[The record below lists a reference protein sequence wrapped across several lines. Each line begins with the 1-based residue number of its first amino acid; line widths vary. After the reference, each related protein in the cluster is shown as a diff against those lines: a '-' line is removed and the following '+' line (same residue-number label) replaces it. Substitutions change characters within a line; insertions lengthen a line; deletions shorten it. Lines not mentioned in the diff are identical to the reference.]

1 MAGVHDAADEAV
13 GTASAIGTAGTAS
26 TASTASAPSPTS
38 EASEASPA
46 GEIGEIGEIGEATIA
61 AGSASA
67 GASAIAA
74 SSETEIAAGALLS
87 GVKVLNLASVGPAAR
102 AGRWLADYGAEVVN
116 VGAVPARG
124 AVQITPVFH
133 AYSGHRG
140 MRRILLDLKAE
151 RGRETFLRMAERAD
165 VVIES
170 FRPGVTDR
178 LGVGYAAVRARN
190 PKIVYCSTTGFGQV
204 GPYAQWAGH
213 DLDYLAV
220 GGYLAVG
227 EPGVHG
233 NPALPGATLADSAG
247 GGMHAVIAILA
258 ALVKGEGAYLDV
270 SVADGVLSL
279 MSLAVDE
286 YLATGYEP
294 GHQRSMT
301 SGRYACYATY
311 PAADGRW
318 LAVAAIEPKFWAN
331 FCRLLG
337 LEKWAAHQTDDA
349 VQDQIRADITVALS
363 ARDRDAWVG
372 LLSGSD
378 TCVAPVLTVPEL
390 AEDPHYG
397 SRNAFVEAVHPE
409 HGALR
414 QTAPLLAGMVRS
426 ELPYRLPDGTHS
438 AELLLES
445 GFTEAEIKELLEE
458 GSVA

>member
-1 MAGVHDAADEAV
+1 MAGANEPSTGAGRSGE
-13 GTASAIGTAGTAS
+13 GRTANGEGRTAGVEVFDATAAAS
-26 TASTASAPSPTS
+26 TRAPSGP
-38 EASEASPA
+38 
-46 GEIGEIGEIGEATIA
+46 
-61 AGSASA
+61 
-67 GASAIAA
+67 
-74 SSETEIAAGALLS
+74 LLS
-87 GVKVLNLASVGPAAR
+87 GIRVLNLASVGPAAR

-151 RGRETFLRMAERAD
+151 RGREAFLRLAEHAD
-165 VVIES
+165 VVLES

-178 LGVGYAAVRARN
+178 LGVGYEAVRARN
-190 PKIVYCSTTGFGQV
+190 PGIVYCSTTGFGQS
-204 GPYAQWAGH
+204 GPYAQRAGH

-227 EPGVHG
+227 EPGARG

-286 YLATGYEP
+286 YLATGDEP
-294 GHQRSMT
+294 GYQRSMT
-301 SGRYACYATY
+301 SGRYACYDVY
-311 PAADGRW
+311 PTRDGKW

-331 FCRLLG
+331 LCQLLG

-349 VQDQIRADITVALS
+349 VQDRIRADITAVLATK
-363 ARDRDAWVG
+363 DRDVWVAA
-372 LLSGSD
+372 LAGSD
-378 TCVAPVLTVPEL
+378 TCVSPVLTVAEL

-397 SRNAFVEAVHPE
+397 SRHAFVEAAHPE
-409 HGALR
+409 HGAVR
-414 QTAPLLAGMVRS
+414 QTAPLLAGMHRS
-426 ELPYRLPDGTHS
+426 ELPYLLPDGTHS
-438 AELLLES
+438 TELLQEA
-445 GFTEAEIKELLEE
+445 GFTEIEIKDLLAE
-458 GSVA
+458 GAVA

>member
-1 MAGVHDAADEAV
+1 MADEATYGV
-13 GTASAIGTAGTAS
+13 AAAAASDGAAAAS
-26 TASTASAPSPTS
+26 D
-38 EASEASPA
+38 
-46 GEIGEIGEIGEATIA
+46 
-61 AGSASA
+61 
-67 GASAIAA
+67 GAAA
-74 SSETEIAAGALLS
+74 SSGTAASGSAAASSGAAPSGTTPEHLLA

-140 MRRILLDLKAE
+140 MRRILLDLKSD
-151 RGRETFLRMAERAD
+151 RGREAFLRLAEHAD

-178 LGVGYAAVRARN
+178 LGIGYEAVRARH
-190 PKIVYCSTTGFGQV
+190 PEIVYCATTGFGQS
-204 GPYAQWAGH
+204 GPRSQWAGH

-227 EPGVHG
+227 EPGARG

-258 ALVKGEGAYLDV
+258 ALVKGQGAYLDV

-286 YLATGYEP
+286 YLATGSEP
-294 GHQRSMT
+294 GYQHSMT
-301 SGRYACYATY
+301 TGRYACYATY
-311 PAADGRW
+311 PAGDGRW

-349 VQDQIRADITVALS
+349 VQDQIRADITAALAS
-363 ARDRDAWVG
+363 KDRDAWVAV
-372 LLSGSD
+372 LSNAD
-378 TCVAPVLTVPEL
+378 TCVAPVLTVAEL
-390 AEDPHYG
+390 AEDPQYR
-397 SRNAFVEAVHPE
+397 SRDAIVEAIHPE
-409 HGALR
+409 HGELR
-414 QTAPLLAGMVRS
+414 QTAPLLAGMLRPG
-426 ELPYRLPDGTHS
+426 LPYHLPTGTHTP
-438 AELLLES
+438 ELLLEA

-458 GSVA
+458 GTVA

>member
-1 MAGVHDAADEAV
+1 MDAE
-13 GTASAIGTAGTAS
+13 
-26 TASTASAPSPTS
+26 P
-38 EASEASPA
+38 
-46 GEIGEIGEIGEATIA
+46 
-61 AGSASA
+61 
-67 GASAIAA
+67 
-74 SSETEIAAGALLS
+74 LLS
-87 GVKVLNLASVGPAAR
+87 GTRVLNLASVGPAAR
-102 AGRWLADYGAEVVN
+102 AGRWLADYGAEVVT

-133 AYSGHRG
+133 AYSGHRS
-140 MRRILLDLKAE
+140 MRRILLDLKAD
-151 RGRETFLRMAERAD
+151 RGREAFLRMAERAE

-178 LGVGYAAVRARN
+178 LGIGFEAVRARN
-190 PKIVYCSTTGFGQV
+190 PRIVYCSTTGFGQT

-227 EPGVHG
+227 EPGARG
-233 NPALPGATLADSAG
+233 NPALPGATLADSAA

-258 ALVKGEGAYLDV
+258 ALLKGEGRHLDV

-286 YLATGYEP
+286 YLATGDEP
-294 GHQRSMT
+294 RYQHSMT

-311 PAADGRW
+311 PAGDGKW

-331 FCRLLG
+331 LCRLLG
-337 LEKWAAHQTDDA
+337 LEKWAAHQTNDV
-349 VQDQIRADITVALS
+349 VQDQIRADITAVLTTK
-363 ARDRDAWVG
+363 DRDEWISV
-372 LLSGSD
+372 LSGSD
-378 TCVAPVLTVPEL
+378 TCVAPVLSVAEL
-390 AEDPHYG
+390 SEDPHYG

-426 ELPYRLPDGTHS
+426 EFPYRLPVGTQCE
-438 AELLLES
+438 ELLLEA

>member
-1 MAGVHDAADEAV
+1 MDAE
-13 GTASAIGTAGTAS
+13 
-26 TASTASAPSPTS
+26 P
-38 EASEASPA
+38 
-46 GEIGEIGEIGEATIA
+46 
-61 AGSASA
+61 
-67 GASAIAA
+67 
-74 SSETEIAAGALLS
+74 LLS
-87 GVKVLNLASVGPAAR
+87 GIRVLNLASVGPAAR

-116 VGAVPARG
+116 IGAVPARG
-124 AVQITPVFH
+124 AVQITPVYH

-140 MRRILLDLKAE
+140 MRRILLDLKAD
-151 RGRETFLRMAERAD
+151 RGRETFLRMAERAE

-170 FRPGVTDR
+170 FRPGVTGR
-178 LGVGYAAVRARN
+178 LGIGFEAVHARN
-190 PKIVYCSTTGFGQV
+190 PRIVYCSTTGFGQT

-227 EPGVHG
+227 ETGTRG
-233 NPALPGATLADSAG
+233 NPALPGATLADSAA

-258 ALVKGEGAYLDV
+258 ALLKGEGTHLDV

-286 YLATGYEP
+286 YLATGDEP
-294 GHQRSMT
+294 GYQHSMT

-311 PAADGRW
+311 PAADGKW

-337 LEKWAAHQTDDA
+337 LEKWAAHQRDDA
-349 VQDQIRADITVALS
+349 VQDHIRADITAAL
-363 ARDRDAWVG
+363 ATRDRDEWISV
-372 LLSGSD
+372 LSGSD
-378 TCVAPVLTVPEL
+378 TCVAPILTVAEL

-414 QTAPLLAGMVRS
+414 QTAPLLAGMLRS
-426 ELPYRLPDGTHS
+426 ELPYHLPVGTQS
-438 AELLLES
+438 QELLLEA
-445 GFTEAEIKELLEE
+445 GFGEDEIKELLEE

>member
-1 MAGVHDAADEAV
+1 MAAE
-13 GTASAIGTAGTAS
+13 
-26 TASTASAPSPTS
+26 P
-38 EASEASPA
+38 
-46 GEIGEIGEIGEATIA
+46 
-61 AGSASA
+61 
-67 GASAIAA
+67 
-74 SSETEIAAGALLS
+74 LLS
-87 GVKVLNLASVGPAAR
+87 GIRVLNLASVGPAAR
-102 AGRWLADYGAEVVN
+102 AGRWLADYGAGVVN

-140 MRRILLDLKAE
+140 TRRVLLDLKAD
-151 RGRETFLRMAERAD
+151 RGREAFLRLAEHAD

-170 FRPGVTDR
+170 FRPGVTGR
-178 LGVGYAAVRARN
+178 LGVGYEAVRARN
-190 PKIVYCSTTGFGQV
+190 RRIVYCSTTGFGQT

-227 EPGVHG
+227 EPGARG

-286 YLATGYEP
+286 YLATGSEP
-294 GHQRSMT
+294 GYQHSMT

-337 LEKWAAHQTDDA
+337 LEKWTAHQTDDA
-349 VQDQIRADITVALS
+349 VQDRIRADVTAAL
-363 ARDRDAWVG
+363 AAKDRDAWIS
-372 LLSGSD
+372 LLSGAD
-378 TCVAPVLTVPEL
+378 TCVAPVLTVAEL
-390 AEDPHYG
+390 AEDPNYG
-397 SRNAFVEAVHPE
+397 AREAFVQAVHPE

-414 QTAPLLAGMVRS
+414 QTAPLLAGMLRP
-426 ELPYRLPDGTHS
+426 ETPYRLPAGTHS
-438 AELLLES
+438 PEVLLEA

-458 GSVA
+458 GTVA

>member
-1 MAGVHDAADEAV
+1 MEDDAQGSGNSPTATGQAGS
-13 GTASAIGTAGTAS
+13 TSTSTAGH
-26 TASTASAPSPTS
+26 P
-38 EASEASPA
+38 
-46 GEIGEIGEIGEATIA
+46 
-61 AGSASA
+61 
-67 GASAIAA
+67 
-74 SSETEIAAGALLS
+74 LLS
-87 GVKVLNLASVGPAAR
+87 HIRVLNLASVGPAAR

-140 MRRILLDLKAE
+140 MRRIQLDLKAE
-151 RGRETFLRMAERAD
+151 GGRATFLRMAERAD

-178 LGVGYAAVRARN
+178 LGIGYEAVRAHN
-190 PKIVYCSTTGFGQV
+190 PKIVYCSTTGFGQQ
-204 GPYAQWAGH
+204 GPYSQWAGH

-227 EPGVHG
+227 EPGARG

-286 YLATGYEP
+286 YLATGAEP
-294 GHQRSMT
+294 GYQHSMT
-301 SGRYACYATY
+301 SGRYACYGTY
-311 PAADGRW
+311 PAADGKW

-349 VQDQIRADITVALS
+349 VQDQIRADVTAAL
-363 ARDRDAWVG
+363 RTKDRDAWVE

-378 TCVAPVLTVPEL
+378 TCVAPVLTVAEL
-390 AEDPHYG
+390 AEDPHFG
-397 SRNAFVEAVHPE
+397 ARNAFVEAVHPG
-409 HGALR
+409 HGPLR
-414 QTAPLLAGMVRS
+414 QTAPLLAGMHRS
-426 ELPYRLPDGTHS
+426 ELPYRLPDGTH
-438 AELLLES
+438 AMELLLES
-445 GFTEAEIKELLEE
+445 GFTEAEIKELMEE

>member
-1 MAGVHDAADEAV
+1 MGERSAKGGAGARTGGGASPSGGASGHLLAGVR
-13 GTASAIGTAGTAS
+13 
-26 TASTASAPSPTS
+26 
-38 EASEASPA
+38 
-46 GEIGEIGEIGEATIA
+46 
-61 AGSASA
+61 
-67 GASAIAA
+67 
-74 SSETEIAAGALLS
+74 
-87 GVKVLNLASVGPAAR
+87 VLNLASVGPAAR

-124 AVQITPVFH
+124 SVQITPVFH

-140 MRRILLDLKAE
+140 MRRILLDLKADH
-151 RGRETFLRMAERAD
+151 GRETFLRMAERAD

-178 LGVGYAAVRARN
+178 LGVGFEAVRARN
-190 PKIVYCSTTGFGQV
+190 PKIVYCSTTGFGQS
-204 GPYAQWAGH
+204 GPSSQWAGH

-227 EPGVHG
+227 EPGARG

-286 YLATGYEP
+286 YLATGSEP
-294 GHQRSMT
+294 GYQHSMT
-301 SGRYACYATY
+301 SGRYACYGTY
-311 PAADGRW
+311 QTGDGRW

-349 VQDQIRADITVALS
+349 VQEQVREDIAAAL
-363 ARDRDAWVG
+363 AGRDRDSWVAI
-372 LLSGSD
+372 LSGSD
-378 TCVAPVLTVPEL
+378 TCVAPVLTVAEL
-390 AEDPHYG
+390 TEDPQYR
-397 SRNAFVEAVHPE
+397 SRDAFVAAVHPE
-409 HGALR
+409 HGELR

-426 ELPYRLPDGTHS
+426 ELSYQLPAGTHS
-438 AELLLES
+438 TQLLLEA
-445 GFTEAEIKELLEE
+445 GFTEAEIKELLAE
-458 GSVA
+458 GTVA

>member
-1 MAGVHDAADEAV
+1 MAAE
-13 GTASAIGTAGTAS
+13 
-26 TASTASAPSPTS
+26 P
-38 EASEASPA
+38 
-46 GEIGEIGEIGEATIA
+46 
-61 AGSASA
+61 
-67 GASAIAA
+67 
-74 SSETEIAAGALLS
+74 LLS
-87 GVKVLNLASVGPAAR
+87 GIRVLNLASVGPAAR
-102 AGRWLADYGAEVVN
+102 AGRWLADYGAGVVN

-140 MRRILLDLKAE
+140 MRRILLDLKAD
-151 RGRETFLRMAERAD
+151 RGRETFLRLAEHAD

-170 FRPGVTDR
+170 FRPGVTGR
-178 LGVGYAAVRARN
+178 LGVGYEAVRARN
-190 PKIVYCSTTGFGQV
+190 PRIVYCSTTGFGQS

-220 GGYLAVG
+220 SGYLAVG
-227 EPGVHG
+227 EPGARG
-233 NPALPGATLADSAG
+233 NPALPGATVADSAG

-286 YLATGYEP
+286 YLATGGEP
-294 GHQRSMT
+294 GYQHSMT

-349 VQDQIRADITVALS
+349 VQDRIRADVTAAL
-363 ARDRDAWVG
+363 AAKDRDAWIS
-372 LLSGSD
+372 LLAGAD
-378 TCVAPVLTVPEL
+378 TCVAPVLSVAEL
-390 AEDPHYG
+390 AEDPHY
-397 SRNAFVEAVHPE
+397 RAREAFVEAVHPE
-409 HGALR
+409 HGPLR
-414 QTAPLLAGMVRS
+414 QTAPLLAGMLRPD
-426 ELPYRLPDGTHS
+426 LPYRLPAGTHS
-438 AELLLES
+438 PELLLEA

-458 GSVA
+458 GTVA

>member
-1 MAGVHDAADEAV
+1 MG
-13 GTASAIGTAGTAS
+13 
-26 TASTASAPSPTS
+26 
-38 EASEASPA
+38 
-46 GEIGEIGEIGEATIA
+46 
-61 AGSASA
+61 
-67 GASAIAA
+67 
-74 SSETEIAAGALLS
+74 LLS
-87 GVKVLNLASVGPAAR
+87 GIKVLNLASVGPAAR

-151 RGRETFLRMAERAD
+151 RGREAFLRMAEHAQ

-170 FRPGVTDR
+170 FRPGVTGR
-178 LGVGYAAVRARN
+178 LGVGYLAVRERN
-190 PKIVYCSTTGFGQV
+190 PKVVYCSTSGFGQE
-204 GPYAQWAGH
+204 GPYSQWAGH

-227 EPGVHG
+227 EPGGRG

-286 YLATGYEP
+286 YLATGHEP
-294 GHQRSMT
+294 AYQSSMT
-301 SGRYACYATY
+301 SGRYACYGTY
-311 PAADGRW
+311 PAADGKW
-318 LAVAAIEPKFWAN
+318 LAVAAIEPRFWAN

-349 VQDQIRADITVALS
+349 VQDRIRADVTAALA
-363 ARDRDAWVG
+363 ARERDAWIKV
-372 LLSGSD
+372 LAGSD
-378 TCVAPVLTVPEL
+378 TCVAPVLTVAEL
-390 AEDPHYG
+390 VEDPHYG
-397 SRNAFVEAVHPE
+397 FRNAFAEAVHPE
-409 HGALR
+409 HGELR
-414 QTAPLLAGMVRS
+414 QTAPLLAGMLRS
-426 ELPYRLPDGTHS
+426 ELPYPLPDAAHATHS

>member
-1 MAGVHDAADEAV
+1 MAG
-13 GTASAIGTAGTAS
+13 
-26 TASTASAPSPTS
+26 P
-38 EASEASPA
+38 
-46 GEIGEIGEIGEATIA
+46 
-61 AGSASA
+61 
-67 GASAIAA
+67 
-74 SSETEIAAGALLS
+74 LLA

-116 VGAVPARG
+116 VGAVPSRG

-140 MRRILLDLKAE
+140 MRRILLDLKSD
-151 RGRETFLRMAERAD
+151 RGRETFLRMTERAD

-178 LGVGYAAVRARN
+178 LGIGYDAVRAGN
-190 PKIVYCSTTGFGQV
+190 PEIVYCSTTGFGQS
-204 GPYAQWAGH
+204 GPAAQWAGH

-227 EPGVHG
+227 EPGARG

-258 ALVKGEGAYLDV
+258 ALVQGEGAYLDV

-286 YLATGYEP
+286 FLATGSEP
-294 GHQRSMT
+294 GYQHSMT
-301 SGRYACYATY
+301 TGRYACYGTY
-311 PAADGRW
+311 PAGDGRW

-337 LEKWAAHQTDDA
+337 LQKWAAHQSDDA
-349 VQDQIRADITVALS
+349 VQDRIRADITEALS
-363 ARDRDAWVG
+363 AKDRDTWVAV
-372 LLSGSD
+372 LSGAD
-378 TCVAPVLTVPEL
+378 TCVAPILTVAEVT
-390 AEDPHYG
+390 EDPQYR
-397 SRNAFVEAVHPE
+397 SRDAFVEAIHPE
-409 HGALR
+409 HGVVR
-414 QTAPLLAGMVRS
+414 QTAPLLAGMLRP
-426 ELPYRLPDGTHS
+426 ELPNHLPAGTHS
-438 AELLLES
+438 PELLLEA

-458 GSVA
+458 GTVA

>member
-1 MAGVHDAADEAV
+1 M
-13 GTASAIGTAGTAS
+13 
-26 TASTASAPSPTS
+26 
-38 EASEASPA
+38 
-46 GEIGEIGEIGEATIA
+46 
-61 AGSASA
+61 
-67 GASAIAA
+67 
-74 SSETEIAAGALLS
+74 
-87 GVKVLNLASVGPAAR
+87 GPAAR

-116 VGAVPARG
+116 VGAVPSRG
-124 AVQITPVFH
+124 ANQIQITPVFH

-140 MRRILLDLKAE
+140 MRRILLDLKSDH
-151 RGRETFLRMAERAD
+151 GREAFLRLTEHAD

-178 LGVGYAAVRARN
+178 LGVGYEAVRAHN
-190 PKIVYCSTTGFGQV
+190 PKIVYCSTTGFGRS
-204 GPYAQWAGH
+204 GPASQWAGH

-227 EPGVHG
+227 EPGARG

-258 ALVKGEGAYLDV
+258 ALVKGEGAHLDV

-286 YLATGYEP
+286 YLATGAEP
-294 GHQRSMT
+294 GYQHSMT
-301 SGRYACYATY
+301 TGRYACYGTY

-337 LEKWAAHQTDDA
+337 LQKWAAHQTEDA
-349 VQDQIRADITVALS
+349 VQDQIRADITTALA
-363 ARDRDAWVG
+363 ARDRDAWIAF
-372 LLSGSD
+372 LSAAD
-378 TCVAPVLTVPEL
+378 TCVAPVLTVAEL
-390 AEDPHYG
+390 AEDPQYR

-409 HGALR
+409 HGELR
-414 QTAPLLAGMVRS
+414 QTAPLLAGMLRP
-426 ELPYRLPDGTHS
+426 ELPYHLPTGTHS
-438 AELLLES
+438 PELLLEA

-458 GSVA
+458 GTVA